1 MAITKIHGIKET
13 ELKSLKYITNPEKT
27 NDGLYVFSCFCSSEP
42 SQAVKEFQQTRK
54 AGTGR
59 YRTLCQ
65 HVIQSFEGQEVTP
78 EEALQIGQELC
89 ERFLKSQ
96 YQYVIAVHTDTDNI
110 HNHIIFNNVNFF
122 NGKTF
127 ETLENQGTDRAWER
141 LRKISDEICAE
152 HGLRVIKNPQR
163 SKGKS
168 YYEWDMSRQG
178 ISWKTKLKW
187 EIDECVKESHNFEE
201 FLQVCKAHHIEAVY
215 NPEHKIDLKFRM
227 DGQQKFSR
235 AKTLGW
241 YYETEQ
247 IKKRIDL
254 YHSEFVYHPRTR
266 IIDTGQHKFIDSFG
280 LNRWAEIQNMKEASR
295 VINVLTKYQAET
307 EGQLEIAAIT
317 EHARQGK
324 LVQKLN
330 DLSKEIDIIS
340 DHIHLRKTCEKLKP
354 FHEEWQSK
362 GKFSKKSYYKK
373 YETEISQ
380 YTESKAT
387 LKAAYP
393 DSKVPS
399 LEEMR
404 EKKKALLRERSEKN
418 DEYKEL
424 KATLKEVEF
433 ARITLEQYLSH
444 QRDMEQQKKRKRG
457 DLE

>member
-1 MAITKIHGIKET
+1 M
-13 ELKSLKYITNPEKT
+13 
-27 NDGLYVFSCFCSSEP
+27 
-42 SQAVKEFQQTRK
+42 
-54 AGTGR
+54 
-59 YRTLCQ
+59 
-65 HVIQSFEGQEVTP
+65 
-78 EEALQIGQELC
+78 
-89 ERFLKSQ
+89 
-96 YQYVIAVHTDTDNI
+96 
-110 HNHIIFNNVNFF
+110 
-122 NGKTF
+122 
-127 ETLENQGTDRAWER
+127 
-141 LRKISDEICAE
+141 
-152 HGLRVIKNPQR
+152 
-163 SKGKS
+163 
-168 YYEWDMSRQG
+168 
-178 ISWKTKLKW
+178 
-187 EIDECVKESHNFEE
+187 KESHNFEE
-201 FLQVCKAHHIEAVY
+201 FLQVCKTHHIEAVY

-227 DGQQKFSR
+227 EGQQKFSR

-307 EGQLEIAAIT
+307 EGQLEMAAMT

-324 LVQKLN
+324 LVQELN

-340 DHIHLRKTCEKLKP
+340 DHIRLRKTCEKLKP
-354 FHEEWQSK
+354 FHEEWKSK
-362 GKFSKKSYYKK
+362 GKFFQKGYRKK

-380 YTESKAT
+380 YIESKAT

-399 LEEMR
+399 LEEMS

-418 DEYKEL
+418 NEYNEI

-433 ARITLEQYLSH
+433 ARTTLEQYLSQ